1 MQRIICGYYKYKS
14 SVERDLMI
22 IEPYSDMLYE
32 AQDVYLT
39 VYEECVKDGLI
50 NQEQLLGWLYE
61 REIWDDT
68 KEHEII
74 NGLPTSIE
82 DAKID
87 LYNNSFDEFKV
98 INIKRYISEL
108 KTKLTQLYYQKH
120 SYDYITAN
128 GVASFMKNYYITE
141 NCVKVFKTKEDYDW
155 SKVSTIKLLGYR
167 DKSTIA
173 DEEIRSIAKSSDW
186 RGIWYSSKQNNN
198 LFNRTTVDLTAD
210 QKRLTFWSGFYDN
223 LSEHPE
229 CPPEKIV
236 NDDDMIDGWVAIQR
250 RQREKE
256 KAVNDTEKKIGGD
269 KIRKSGEIFIVARD
283 EKHANDIESLNSPQ
297 SAALK
302 QARINQ
308 LAKRGEMKDSD
319 FNDVKTK
326 IAMEA
331 VNKGRAIMRGG
342 K

>member
-14 SVERDLMI
+14 NVEQDLMI
-22 IEPYSDMLYE
+22 LEPSSEILYE
-32 AQDVYLT
+32 SQDVYMS
-39 VYEECVKDGLI
+39 VYEDCRKEGLI
-50 NQEQLLGWLYE
+50 TQEDLLGWLYE
-61 REIWDDT
+61 REIWDDL
-68 KEHEII
+68 KEHDT
-74 NGLPTSIE
+74 NRGLPTSIE

-98 INIKRYISEL
+98 LNIKRYINDL
-108 KTKLTQLYYQKH
+108 KNKLTQLYYTKH

-141 NCVKVFKTKEDYDW
+141 SCVKFFKTKEDYNW
-155 SKVSTIKLLGYR
+155 KNVSAVKLLGYR
-167 DKSTIA
+167 DKNTIS
-173 DEEIRSIAKSSDW
+173 DEEIREIAKYSEW
-186 RGIWYSSKQNNN
+186 RGIWYSSKQNNS
-198 LFNRTTVDLTAD
+198 LFNRTTVDLTSD
-210 QKRLTFWSGFYDN
+210 QKRLTFWSAFYDN

-256 KAVNDTEKKIGGD
+256 KAIQDTEKKVGGE
-269 KIRKSGEIFIVARD
+269 KIRKSGEIFMVARD
-283 EKHANDIESLNSPQ
+283 EKHAQDIENLNSPQ

-319 FNDVKTK
+319 FNDIKTK
-326 IAMEA
+326 LAMEA
-331 VNKGRAIMRGG
+331 VKKGNAMMKGG